1 MRDFL
6 LEKLCYNG
14 IMKLRIEQ
22 DTSFKELEISLKY
35 SEKNRLV
42 ERVLAFLESVD
53 HQISCYENGVE
64 YLVNVS
70 DIYYIE
76 SVDKKTFIYLNQA
89 VYQSESRLYQ
99 LNAELERYGFVQ
111 ISKSC
116 LLNIDRLASMRP
128 LFNSRMEATLDNGE
142 KLIVNRSYLQ
152 AVKEALR
159 GGESK

>member
-1 MRDFL
+1 
-6 LEKLCYNG
+6 
-14 IMKLRIEQ
+14 MKLTIKQDPSVKDTAVHLTYGQKDELVRRI
-22 DTSFKELEISLKY
+22 L
-35 SEKNRLV
+35 R
-42 ERVLAFLESVD
+42 FLESVD
-53 HQISCYENGVE
+53 KQLSCYLDGEE

-89 VYQSESRLYQ
+89 VYQTDLRLYQ
-99 LNAELERYGFVQ
+99 LNSDLESYGFVQ

-128 LFNSRMEATLDNGE
+128 LFNSRMEATLNNGE

-152 AVKEALR
+152 AVKETLR
-159 GGESK
+159 GGEDR